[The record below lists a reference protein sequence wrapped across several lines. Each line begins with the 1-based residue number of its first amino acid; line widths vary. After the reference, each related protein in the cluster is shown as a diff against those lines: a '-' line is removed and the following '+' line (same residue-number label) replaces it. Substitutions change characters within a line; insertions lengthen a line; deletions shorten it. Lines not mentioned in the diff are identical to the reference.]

1 MRSLVCRH
9 IDGTPT
15 TDCFDSAQHA
25 AGPTIPAEGHD
36 KKMRKA
42 IRSAHDVGLEVW
54 LLGEAWTADSHP
66 RSLFLCSC
74 GSCAQAAVE
83 MGYDMPQMIANI
95 YDALERLKRVDA
107 GRLVEIAKS
116 AMGPFDFMQLLG
128 IKPGVVQWF
137 KFRSEL
143 IAAKFARFRDA
154 VHATTGNLIAHADIF
169 QLGTIVVWAQFLQHI
184 LPALSEADALQIVY
198 RFIGYDSLDMPTAID
213 DFMLG
218 DITKGFS
225 QNHNCE
231 FRNVPLKDLLLL
243 DMAKARL
250 YLPKDIPSYPIIQ
263 GGGFPHNWPRELIQ
277 EVISGAEQ
285 LGHQGIIL
293 QGTRSLV
300 DFELKDAAFW

>member
-1 MRSLVCRH
+1 
-9 IDGTPT
+9 
-15 TDCFDSAQHA
+15 
-25 AGPTIPAEGHD
+25 
-36 KKMRKA
+36 
-42 IRSAHDVGLEVW
+42 
-54 LLGEAWTADSHP
+54 
-66 RSLFLCSC
+66 
-74 GSCAQAAVE
+74 

-116 AMGPFDFMQLLG
+116 AMGPFDFMQLLEM
-128 IKPGVVQWF
+128 KPGVVQWF

-154 VHATTGNLIAHADIF
+154 VHATTGNDFIFGADTYPASLSMFAGHNHALWDTFSDFASPLIAHADIF